1 MASKFSVYVPGAV
14 FRDYPEVSRV
24 VTYMIEQWCDEGAII
39 AMADDDTHIVGMV
52 KSGNKPK
59 VFKVIRLLNELGYN
73 KPTFVNVRSP
83 QEYAERLAGHA
94 KSVAVRI
101 APEVAPLL
109 SDAADTRPQ
118 NGEEPPRPGE
128 SG

>member
-1 MASKFSVYVPGAV
+1 MASKFSVHVPGAV

-24 VTYMIEQWCDEGAII
+24 VTYMIEEWCDEGAITAI
-39 AMADDDTHIVGMV
+39 AHDDVHIMGMV
-52 KSGNKPK
+52 RSGNKPK

-109 SDAADTRPQ
+109 SGDAGTHPQ
-118 NGEEPPRPGE
+118 NGEEQPRLDG
-128 SG
+128 SD

>member
-1 MASKFSVYVPGAV
+1 MASKFSVYVPNAV

-24 VTYMIEQWCDEGAII
+24 VTYMIEEWCEAGSLSTTPGDELLVLGW
-39 AMADDDTHIVGMV
+39 VKPGM
-52 KSGNKPK
+52 KPK
-59 VFKVIRLLNELGYN
+59 VFKVIRFLNELGYN

-83 QEYAERLAGHA
+83 QEYVERLAEHA

-118 NGEEPPRPGE
+118 NGEEPPRPGG